1 MKLNKY
7 KTITVALMLA
17 GLTWT
22 SAYADVKPAEAAK
35 PAETKPAD
43 AKPAE
48 AAKPAET
55 KPADVKPAEAA
66 KPAETK
72 PADAKPAEAAKPAE
86 TKPADA
92 KPAEAAKPAE
102 TKPADAKPAEAAK
115 PAETKPADAKP
126 AEAAKPAETKPADA
140 KPAEAAKPVEEVKKG
155 KKGAIEEGLKV
166 CNKTSVELSA
176 AVAYSTDDADK
187 QWTSQGWTDIKA
199 GECEMVLTEKLTKHY
214 YYVYATSDNGDI
226 SVGGEDANHTF
237 CVDMEAD
244 SFKFDGGK
252 CAHDKKKFIE
262 VEVKGALQSFDLKL
276 K

>member
-1 MKLNKY
+1 MKPNKY

-55 KPADVKPAEAA
+55 KPA
-66 KPAETK
+66 
-72 PADAKPAEAAKPAE
+72 
-86 TKPADA
+86 
-92 KPAEAAKPAE
+92 
-102 TKPADAKPAEAAK
+102 
-115 PAETKPADAKP
+115 ETKPADAKP

-155 KKGAIEEGLKV
+155 KKGVVEEGLKI

-176 AVAYSTDDADK
+176 VIAYSTDDADK
-187 QWTSQGWTDIKA
+187 QWVSQGWTDIKA
-199 GECEMVLTEKLTKHY
+199 GECEMALSEKLTKHY
-214 YYVYATSDNGDI
+214 YYVFATSDNGDVSI
-226 SVGGEDANHTF
+226 GGDNVNHAF
-237 CVDMEAD
+237 CVDTGED
-244 SFKFDGGK
+244 DNFKIDGNK
-252 CAHDKKKFIE
+252 CATKDKKKFIE
-262 VEVKGALQSFDLKL
+262 VEVKAALQSFDLKL

>member
-1 MKLNKY
+1 MKPNKY

-22 SAYADVKPAEAAK
+22 SAYADVKPAEATK
-35 PAETKPAD
+35 PAEVKAT
-43 AKPAE
+43 
-48 AAKPAET
+48 
-55 KPADVKPAEAA
+55 DVKPAEAA
-66 KPAETK
+66 KPAEVKAT
-72 PADAKPAEAAKPAE
+72 DAKPAEAAKPAE

-115 PAETKPADAKP
+115 PADAKP

-155 KKGAIEEGLKV
+155 KKGVVEEGLKI

-176 AVAYSTDDADK
+176 VIAYSTDDADK
-187 QWTSQGWTDIKA
+187 QWVSQGWTDIKA
-199 GECEMVLTEKLTKHY
+199 GECEMALSEKLTKHY
-214 YYVYATSDNGDI
+214 YYVFATSDNGDVSI
-226 SVGGEDANHTF
+226 GGDNVNHAF
-237 CVDMEAD
+237 CVDTGED
-244 SFKFDGGK
+244 DNFKIDGNK
-252 CAHDKKKFIE
+252 CAAKDKKKFIE
-262 VEVKGALQSFDLKL
+262 VEVKAALQSFDLKL

>member
-22 SAYADVKPAEAAK
+22 SAYADVKPAEATK

-55 KPADVKPAEAA
+55 KPAEAT

-72 PADAKPAEAAKPAE
+72 PADAKPAEAAKPTE

-92 KPAEAAKPAE
+92 KPV
-102 TKPADAKPAEAAK
+102 
-115 PAETKPADAKP
+115 
-126 AEAAKPAETKPADA
+126 
-140 KPAEAAKPVEEVKKG
+140 EAAKPVEEVKKG
-155 KKGAIEEGLKV
+155 KKGAVEEGLKV
-166 CNKTSVELSA
+166 CNKTSIELSA
-176 AVAYSTDDADK
+176 VVAYSTDDADK

-199 GECEMVLTEKLTKHY
+199 GECEMVLSEKLTKHY
-214 YYVYATSDNGDI
+214 YYVYATSDNGDV
-226 SVGGEDANHTF
+226 SVGGDDVNHTF
-237 CVDMEAD
+237 CVDMESD
-244 SFKFDGGK
+244 DNFKIDGNK
-252 CAHDKKKFIE
+252 CAAKDKKKFIE

>member
-1 MKLNKY
+1 MKPNKY

-55 KPADVKPAEAA
+55 KPAD
-66 KPAETK
+66 
-72 PADAKPAEAAKPAE
+72 AKPAEAA
-86 TKPADA
+86 
-92 KPAEAAKPAE
+92 
-102 TKPADAKPAEAAK
+102 
-115 PAETKPADAKP
+115 KPADAKP

-155 KKGAIEEGLKV
+155 KKGVVEEGLKI

-176 AVAYSTDDADK
+176 VIAYSTDDADK
-187 QWTSQGWTDIKA
+187 QWVSQGWTDIKA
-199 GECEMVLTEKLTKHY
+199 GECEMALSEKLTKHY
-214 YYVYATSDNGDI
+214 YYVFATSDNGDVSI
-226 SVGGEDANHTF
+226 GGDNVNHAF
-237 CVDMEAD
+237 CVDTGED
-244 SFKFDGGK
+244 DNFKIDGNK
-252 CAHDKKKFIE
+252 CATKDKKKFIE
-262 VEVKGALQSFDLKL
+262 VEVKAALQSFDLKL

>member
-1 MKLNKY
+1 MKPNKY

-22 SAYADVKPAEAAK
+22 SAYADVKPAEATK
-35 PAETKPAD
+35 PAE
-43 AKPAE
+43 
-48 AAKPAET
+48 
-55 KPADVKPAEAA
+55 VKA
-66 KPAETK
+66 T
-72 PADAKPAEAAKPAE
+72 DAKPAEAAKPAE

-115 PAETKPADAKP
+115 PADAKP

-155 KKGAIEEGLKV
+155 KKGVVEEGLKI

-176 AVAYSTDDADK
+176 VIAYSTDDADK
-187 QWTSQGWTDIKA
+187 QWVSQGWTDIKA
-199 GECEMVLTEKLTKHY
+199 GECEMALSEKLTKHY
-214 YYVYATSDNGDI
+214 YYVFATSDNGDVSI
-226 SVGGEDANHTF
+226 GGDNVNHAF
-237 CVDMEAD
+237 CVDTGED
-244 SFKFDGGK
+244 DNFKIDGNK
-252 CAHDKKKFIE
+252 CATKDKKKFIE
-262 VEVKGALQSFDLKL
+262 VEVKAALQSFDLKL